1 MIHHV
6 LVYGTLRR
14 GGSNHAL
21 LTSARFLSTL
31 RTPGFVLYHLGA
43 YPAACPAAEHQLITC
58 ELYQVDRATLAHLD
72 QLEGY
77 PSFYD
82 RRQVAVTLPEYS
94 APIDAWIYHMNE
106 EQLQGQRPLS
116 GGDWLAWLRAKDRSL
131 SEQAR
136 SSRQA
141 GSNGSSRG
149 KG

>member
-58 ELYQVDRATLAHLD
+58 A
-72 QLEGY
+72 
-77 PSFYD
+77 
-82 RRQVAVTLPEYS
+82 LPGGPRY
-94 APIDAWIYHMNE
+94 A
-106 EQLQGQRPLS
+106 RPPGPA
-116 GGDWLAWLRAKDRSL
+116 GGLPLL
-131 SEQAR
+131 L
-136 SSRQA
+136 
-141 GSNGSSRG
+141 
-149 KG
+149 